1 MAKLEGTFVSKAVLT
16 DQGFAPSPYTPPPAS
31 GATTP
36 TNSHQQSYKSSPT
49 PNRGRGS
56 PRGFG
61 RGSGALRG
69 GLGAAFGSFGRGG
82 GSTGLGDLR
91 GAPKFIKAGE
101 LFKDGSLHDDLVL
114 PGEFDLTF
122 L

>member
-1 MAKLEGTFVSKAVLT
+1 MPIA
-16 DQGFAPSPYTPPPAS
+16 GFAPSPYTPPPAS

-36 TNSHQQSYKSSPT
+36 TGNGGQSFKSTSSPT
-49 PNRGRGS
+49 PNRGKGS

-101 LFKDGSLHDDLVL
+101 LFKDGSLQDDLVL
-114 PGEFDLTF
+114 PGKFEARLHLDADG
-122 L
+122 